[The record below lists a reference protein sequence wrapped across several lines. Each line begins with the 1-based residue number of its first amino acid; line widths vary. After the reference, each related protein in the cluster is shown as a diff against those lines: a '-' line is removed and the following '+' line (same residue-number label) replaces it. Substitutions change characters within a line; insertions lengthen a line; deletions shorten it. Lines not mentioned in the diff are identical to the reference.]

1 MASVKTGTPLSKLE
15 AHSLYVPAGGNLA
28 DPIKNEKFL
37 HKLEFSPE
45 QTHWWTA
52 RGAGTNRVLAG
63 DFNIA
68 PLIKGIRSHER
79 LRFTVGHTDAEII
92 YLEHLRRAE
101 DWINAVRLK
110 NPDAE

>member
-1 MASVKTGTPLSKLE
+1 MASAETGTPLSKLG

-37 HKLEFSPE
+37 HKLEFLPE

-79 LRFTVGHTDAEII
+79 LRFTVGQTDAEII
-92 YLEHLRRAE
+92 CLEHLRRAG
-101 DWINAVRLK
+101 DWINPIRLK
-110 NPDAE
+110 NPEAE